1 MATPQHHGAPLE
13 DHLRNLILHNTEPGA
28 SQSPTEPGL
37 SNPAPESDGQ
47 PASSSGPGKT
57 RKRPNQAQRRQMSS
71 RMTIDID
78 PRATASQSTK
88 PHQNQAAFSRGRDS
102 GFHQGQSGQHNQA
115 SFHNNQGHVPAGHRA
130 PYQPSQHPSHH
141 RGFSGTAGP
150 ISAQVQSQHSWRSQ
164 QHSQTGPQGRGVMQA
179 DSFGGRPPRTTHG
192 SLYNPEGHRQYHVRP
207 EELAAQSEH
216 LERLCLAV
224 VQGAEIEHSEIIQ
237 KDNFRSHVELI
248 CRAVVSEYEININ
261 QAYQFQPQTVRL
273 ACFGSL
279 ASGFATKAADMDLGL
294 VSPNSKIP
302 PDAPES
308 PIPRLI
314 EKALLEAGFGARLLT
329 RTRVPIIKL
338 CEKPGLQLHSALLE
352 ERTKWEQGLTDDDT
366 NVAEEVA
373 VGTPSGEKMTDQ
385 KSTPSPTQTTSPA
398 TAITAQADAHV
409 VSKNDKEASDQQLLG
424 SLKQSHNQTLLAYHN
439 QAKKILR
446 QLGGH
451 DVTHSNIGVFSSE
464 EFLLL
469 DKVSH
474 SFVEGL
480 RDATLRY
487 RLMAYPSF
495 SGMVSGKGDLSNW
508 KTLHGVCNMAEG
520 EQLVMLW
527 ENRTI
532 HESEPRSEQAHART
546 VQWWSEFHKIRYFG
560 LDPLAFNREMFLVL
574 EKLRKIPSVQLMQL
588 QQDPFESA
596 ADYLGRA
603 TKIMAQLDA
612 TPLASSSP
620 ELPPPAIQ
628 YYVSGIED
636 EDIRERCKLFVDST
650 GTKDLKDVARRH
662 GSLHLANDYERAIE
676 KGGLYNEIDAPVI
689 KEYIQF
695 LRSDLVQIPTSQGHD
710 FRLPIGDS
718 LRYVYHRVLELPS
731 PGQLAPNQPKDRYHD
746 RLEFPQSGIGVQC
759 DINFSADL
767 ALQNSHLLRCYAATD
782 PRVRPMV
789 LFVKHWAKA
798 RDINT
803 PYRGTLSSYGYVLM
817 VIHYLV
823 NVVQPFVCPN
833 LQVLAPEDPHLPP
846 EELEGITTCKGRNV
860 RFWRNENE
868 IQRLSQEGV
877 LNANREPIGYLL
889 RGFFEYYAQNNMM
902 STIQKRGFDWGRDV
916 ISLRTPGGL
925 LSKQEKNWVQAKTV
939 MQTQM
944 GAPPT
949 PTAPDTQV
957 APKPADGL
965 MSQSTTA
972 TEQKGQGLP
981 TDNQAKTDLS
991 SKAQEVKEV
1000 RHRYLFAIEDPF
1012 EHEHNVARTVTH
1024 HGIVSIRDEF
1034 RRAWR
1039 IIRGAGKSTVT
1050 EDLLENVKMHAQ
1062 YVEKKQFS
1070 DLLSEIHGGMVSS

>member
-1 MATPQHHGAPLE
+1 MMAVPHQSGAPLE
-13 DHLRNLILHNTEPGA
+13 DHLRNLILNNTEAVSPPG
-28 SQSPTEPGL
+28 QVDLG
-37 SNPAPESDGQ
+37 SNSGSTSTMQVSDGQ
-47 PASSSGPGKT
+47 PTPLSAPSKS

-78 PRATASQSTK
+78 PRATASQSAK
-88 PHQNQAAFSRGRDS
+88 PYNNQAGFQRGRDS
-102 GFHQGQSGQHNQA
+102 NFHQSHPNQQQS
-115 SFHNNQGHVPAGHRA
+115 SFHNSQGHTPSGSRSG
-130 PYQPSQHPSHH
+130 PQSSQHPQQN
-141 RGFSGTAGP
+141 RGFGAATTPLSTPAHH
-150 ISAQVQSQHSWRSQ
+150 QQNWRSQ
-164 QHSQTGPQGRGVMQA
+164 QQSQHGPHSRGVNVMQA
-179 DSFGGRPPRTTHG
+179 DSFGGRPPRNTHG
-192 SLYNPEGHRQYHVRP
+192 TLYNPDGHRQYQVRP
-207 EELAAQSEH
+207 EELAAQSGLLEH
-216 LERLCLAV
+216 LCMSV
-224 VQGAEIEHSEIIQ
+224 VQGAEIDHSEILE
-237 KDNFRSHVELI
+237 KDNFRGHVELI
-248 CRAVVSEYEININ
+248 CRAVVSDYEVNTN
-261 QAYQFQPQTVRL
+261 QTQDFQPYSVRL

-314 EKALLEAGFGARLLT
+314 ERALLDAGFGARLLT

-338 CEKPGLQLHSALLE
+338 CEKPSPQLHSALLE
-352 ERTKWEQGLTDDDT
+352 ERRKWEQGLTDDEANT
-366 NVAEEVA
+366 AEESTVNAPSHEQVA
-373 VGTPSGEKMTDQ
+373 KQQSETL
-385 KSTPSPTQTTSPA
+385 PA
-398 TAITAQADAHV
+398 ETAMSATEAPADMDIMP
-409 VSKNDKEASDQQLLG
+409 KKDKEAVHRQLLA

-451 DVTHSNIGVFSSE
+451 DVTHSNVGVFTAK
-464 EFLLL
+464 EFQLL
-469 DKVSH
+469 DKVSNA
-474 SFVEGL
+474 FVEGL
-480 RDATLRY
+480 HDAALRD
-487 RLMAYPSF
+487 RLMLHPSF
-495 SGMVSGKGDLSNW
+495 ASKGELSNW
-508 KTLHGVCNMAEG
+508 RTLHGVCNMAEG
-520 EQLVMLW
+520 EKLVMLW
-527 ENRTI
+527 ENRVI
-532 HESEPRSEQAHART
+532 HESDPRSEQSHART
-546 VQWWSEFHKIRYFG
+546 VHWWTEFHRTRYFG
-560 LDPLAFNREMFLVL
+560 LDPLSFNKEMFLVL

-588 QQDPFESA
+588 QQEPYESA
-596 ADYLGRA
+596 ADYFGRA
-603 TKIMAQLDA
+603 SKIMAQLSTA
-612 TPLASSSP
+612 PHPSS
-620 ELPPPAIQ
+620 ELPPPTIR
-628 YYVSGIED
+628 YYISGIDDQE
-636 EDIRERCKLFVDST
+636 IRETCETFVRNA
-650 GTKDLKDVARRH
+650 GTMDLKDVARRH
-662 GSLHLANDYERAIE
+662 RSLHLANDYARAVE
-676 KGGLYNEIDAPVI
+676 KGGLYSEDDIPLI

-695 LRSDLVQIPTSQGHD
+695 LRSDLIQTPSVLGYEY
-710 FRLPIGDS
+710 RLPVGDS
-718 LRYVYHRVLELPS
+718 LSHVYRRILELPS

-833 LQVLAPEDPHLPP
+833 LQILAPEDPQLPP
-846 EELEGITTCKGRNV
+846 GELEGITTCKGRNV

-877 LNANREPIGYLL
+877 LNANRDPIGYLL

-925 LSKQEKNWVQAKTV
+925 MSKQEKNWVQAKTV

-949 PTAPDTQV
+949 PTASETQV
-957 APKPADGL
+957 SLKPVDAITPGPSADGN
-965 MSQSTTA
+965 QSG
-972 TEQKGQGLP
+972 EQKISS
-981 TDNQAKTDLS
+981 DRQAKSDLAN
-991 SKAQEVKEV
+991 KPQEVKEV

-1012 EHEHNVARTVTH
+1012 EHDHNVARTVTH

-1039 IIRGAGKSTVT
+1039 IIRSGGKTAQQ

-1062 YVEKKQFS
+1062 NVEKKQFA
-1070 DLLSEIHGGMVSS
+1070 DLLSEIHGGAIKP

>member
-1 MATPQHHGAPLE
+1 MATQHQSGAPLE
-13 DHLRNLILHNTEPGA
+13 DHLRNLILNNTEAVSSSNQVHPG
-28 SQSPTEPGL
+28 SLNTMQ
-37 SNPAPESDGQ
+37 ESDGQ
-47 PASSSGPGKT
+47 TTPSAPNKG

-78 PRATASQSTK
+78 PRATTSQSAK
-88 PHQNQAAFSRGRDS
+88 PYPNQPGFQRGRDS
-102 GFHQGQSGQHNQA
+102 SFHQSRPSQNQAGFHNA
-115 SFHNNQGHVPAGHRA
+115 QGHVPSGSRA
-130 PYQPSQHPSHH
+130 AFQSNHHPQQNRSFNAAATSSTSPAH
-141 RGFSGTAGP
+141 
-150 ISAQVQSQHSWRSQ
+150 VQQNWRSQ
-164 QHSQTGPQGRGVMQA
+164 PQQQDGSHSRGVNVMQA
-179 DSFGGRPPRTTHG
+179 DSFGGRPPRNAHG
-192 SLYNPEGHRQYHVRP
+192 TLYNPDGHRQYQVRP
-207 EELAAQSEH
+207 EELAAQSGLLEH
-216 LERLCLAV
+216 LCMAV
-224 VQGAEIEHSEIIQ
+224 LHGAEIDHDEILE
-237 KDNFRSHVELI
+237 KDRFRGHVELI
-248 CRAVVSEYEININ
+248 CRAVVSDFEVNIN
-261 QAYQFQPQTVRL
+261 QMPDFQPYSVRL

-302 PDAPES
+302 PDSPDS

-314 EKALLEAGFGARLLT
+314 ERALLDAGFGARLLT

-338 CEKPGLQLHSALLE
+338 CEKPGQQLHSALLE
-352 ERTKWEQGLTDDDT
+352 ERRKWEQGLTDDDA
-366 NVAEEVA
+366 NAAEENTVDA
-373 VGTPSGEKMTDQ
+373 PSDE
-385 KSTPSPTQTTSPA
+385 QTFKQQSETIPQDTAIPA
-398 TAITAQADAHV
+398 TGVQAENDAV
-409 VSKNDKEASDQQLLG
+409 PKKDKDASRQHLLS

-451 DVTHSNIGVFSSE
+451 DITHSNISVFTAK
-464 EFLLL
+464 EFHLL
-469 DKVSH
+469 DQVSS

-480 RDATLRY
+480 NDTALRN
-487 RLMAYPSF
+487 RLMLHPSF
-495 SGMVSGKGDLSNW
+495 ASKGDLSNW
-508 KTLHGVCNMAEG
+508 RTLHGVCNMAEG
-520 EQLVMLW
+520 EKLVMLW
-527 ENRTI
+527 ENRVI
-532 HESEPRSEQAHART
+532 HESDPRSEQSHART
-546 VQWWSEFHKIRYFG
+546 VHWWSEFHRTRYFG
-560 LDPLAFNREMFLVL
+560 LDPLTFNKEMFLVL

-588 QQDPFESA
+588 QQEPYESA
-596 ADYLGRA
+596 ADYFGRA
-603 TKIMAQLDA
+603 SKVMAQLRIA
-612 TPLASSSP
+612 PHSSS
-620 ELPPPAIQ
+620 ELTSPIIG
-628 YYVSGIED
+628 YYVSGIDDQE
-636 EDIRERCKLFVDST
+636 IREKCEVFVRNT

-662 GSLHLANDYERAIE
+662 GSLHLANDYARAVE
-676 KGGLYNEIDAPVI
+676 KGGLYSEDDVPLI

-695 LRSDLVQIPTSQGHD
+695 LRSDLVQTPAVDGHEY
-710 FRLPIGDS
+710 RLPVDDS
-718 LRYVYHRVLELPS
+718 LRQVYRRILELPS

-823 NVVQPFVCPN
+823 NVIQPFVCPN
-833 LQVLAPEDPHLPP
+833 LQILAPEDPQLPP
-846 EELEGITTCKGRNV
+846 GELEGITTCKGRNV

-877 LNANREPIGYLL
+877 LNANRDSIGYLM

-949 PTAPDTQV
+949 PTAPDTGV
-957 APKPADGL
+957 PLKPADASMARSAAEGG
-965 MSQSTTA
+965 QND
-972 TEQKGQGLP
+972 EQKSLPDGQVRS
-981 TDNQAKTDLS
+981 DIAAKP
-991 SKAQEVKEV
+991 QEVKEV

-1012 EHEHNVARTVTH
+1012 EHDHNVARTVTH

-1039 IIRGAGKSTVT
+1039 IIRASGKTAVQ

-1062 YVEKKQFS
+1062 NVEKKQFT
-1070 DLLSEIHGGMVSS
+1070 DLLSEIHGGTTTP